1 MTAWRR
7 PRLAQLRLRER
18 LPRPR
23 LPRPRARLLPRA
35 ARGTTSSRRG
45 RMCVGSI
52 WDGTE
57 WQQQTPSPRPTS
69 AAVATRRATEGATLH
84 VAPLWRTVRAPY
96 ARVLRPSG
104 RTGWC
109 TPSPRCHVRQRA
121 RDRSKARRGCHE
133 FVLILTSTPSA
144 APPPAPRRYAAC
156 GTLGRP
162 AACCERTR
170 RECVRLGH
178 CHTHHGLRSGRRG
191 RRGRSLIRRCHGRG
205 GAAPDEQPRVLQG
218 ARRAGG
224 GGDRTGGGEVP
235 QLCAGPR
242 QLRGDRRR
250 AARAGESPLPPSP
263 AALPLLAPNSLGG
276 HRACCRL
283 YKPF

>member
-1 MTAWRR
+1 MAAANPVAPPYQRGCCNEAGNRGSNT
-7 PRLAQLRLRER
+7 PRCSSVAH
-18 LPRPR
+18 
-23 LPRPRARLLPRA
+23 RARALRA
-35 ARGTTSSRRG
+35 CFAA
-45 RMCVGSI
+45 I
-52 WDGTE
+52 W
-57 WQQQTPSPRPTS
+57 
-69 AAVATRRATEGATLH
+69 
-84 VAPLWRTVRAPY
+84 
-96 ARVLRPSG
+96 
-104 RTGWC
+104 
-109 TPSPRCHVRQRA
+109 
-121 RDRSKARRGCHE
+121 ARRLVHTITAVPCETAGSRSLE
-133 FVLILTSTPSA
+133 SA
-144 APPPAPRRYAAC
+144 QGVPRVCLDSDLHAFRRPPPAPRRYAAC